1 MVNWWRNVI
10 FVKNTNQC
18 MEMQHADITLKI
30 VGEGESGFPWLGRT
44 SIYGREARVLWGCR
58 CPPPILGSPVI
69 CVAKCTFIHLSL
81 SFAYSSSASF
91 CEGSKIQSQEIKE
104 IQRLIVSKWDL
115 FKSYT
120 DKIFKEIHSE
130 LIDSFVYI
138 ELTICSAQSQSWEFH
153 KKRSW

>member
-1 MVNWWRNVI
+1 MRAKGGPTRI
-10 FVKNTNQC
+10 
-18 MEMQHADITLKI
+18 
-30 VGEGESGFPWLGRT
+30 
-44 SIYGREARVLWGCR
+44 
-58 CPPPILGSPVI
+58 PPPPYLATLI

-91 CEGSKIQSQEIKE
+91 CERSKIQSQEIKE

-153 KKRSW
+153 KKRSWYRNGCWTEFAIMTLSNIKEKCKCKDRIGGVRIFNILTIPPPNS